1 MMMTGDF
8 PADRAETETTFV
20 KDVIVYG
27 NPTRYYLDD
36 VEVCEEEY
44 RRRRPPKPLELGVPL
59 GHLPDAWPMTSEAAA
74 VRADQIPQAVAK
86 AKRLGVPTRYTA
98 DGKPIF
104 TDRGHRKRYL
114 KAHGLRDNSGGY
126 GD

>member
-1 MMMTGDF
+1 MAEEVRECEKCGGGTRRNGKCTICELLAA
-8 PADRAETETTFV
+8 ADTPV
-20 KDVIVYG
+20 
-27 NPTRYYLDD
+27 
-36 VEVCEEEY
+36 
-44 RRRRPPKPLELGVPL
+44 

-74 VRADQIPQAVAK
+74 VRADQIPQAVERAE
-86 AKRLGVPTRYTA
+86 RLGVPTRYTP